1 MWKWNTKEKERI
13 RDVGSKFE
21 EAGLCE
27 FEVLTL
33 ELKCDKISYCEKKK
47 KHAWDVGEAPT

>member
-1 MWKWNTKEKERI
+1 MEIIMWKWNTKEKERI

-47 KHAWDVGEAPT
+47 ARMGCW

>member
-1 MWKWNTKEKERI
+1 M

-33 ELKCDKISYCEKKK
+33 VLNCHKISYCEKK
-47 KHAWDVGEAPT
+47 HAWEIGEAPT